1 MAIDE
6 TYKPAIYDTGIL
18 RGDSFRQVFNFTAAG
33 LPLNLTGSTP
43 RIQFRTKSGDLI
55 DTFTEGA
62 GLAISSNSLI
72 WTISKDRTA
81 AYDLGKYLYD
91 IEITA
96 GGETRTYISGTFTV
110 QKDQTLP

>member
-6 TYKPAIYDTGIL
+6 TYKPATYDTGIL
-18 RGDSFRQVFNFTAAG
+18 RGDSFRQLFNFTAAG
-33 LPLNLTGSTP
+33 LPLDLSGATP

-55 DTFTEGA
+55 DSFAA
-62 GLAISSNSLI
+62 GSGLTISTNSLI
-72 WTISKDRTA
+72 WTISNEQTA
-81 AYDLGKYLYD
+81 GYEPGKYLYD

-110 QKDQTLP
+110 QKDQTVP